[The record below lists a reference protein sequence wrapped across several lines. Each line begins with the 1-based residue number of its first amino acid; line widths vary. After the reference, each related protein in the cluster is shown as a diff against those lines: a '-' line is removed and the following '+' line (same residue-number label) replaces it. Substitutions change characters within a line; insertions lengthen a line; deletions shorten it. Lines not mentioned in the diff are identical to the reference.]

1 MNKAETTGAGPVGPG
16 RGRRWQGGR
25 SAGQPQCGCGGGRGR
40 GRHTAGG
47 KSFAEGQAAACCGET
62 EEAGAKP
69 VQAGKKIMKI
79 GVTSQNFRT
88 ITAHGGKARRFI
100 IFEVSPSGQISETER
115 LDLPKEMS
123 IHEHPCNAAHPIDG
137 LDVLIT
143 GSCGDGFLRKLAD
156 RGIKVIVTQAT
167 DPAEAVAAL
176 VSGQTL
182 QPALPESHDDGECG
196 CEQDRQH

>member
-1 MNKAETTGAGPVGPG
+1 
-16 RGRRWQGGR
+16 
-25 SAGQPQCGCGGGRGR
+25 
-40 GRHTAGG
+40 
-47 KSFAEGQAAACCGET
+47 
-62 EEAGAKP
+62 
-69 VQAGKKIMKI
+69 MKI

-100 IFEVSPSGQISETER
+100 IFEVSPGGQISETER

-156 RGIKVIVTQAT
+156 RGIKSHC
-167 DPAEAVAAL
+167 DPGNRSGGSRCDAGI
-176 VSGQTL
+176 GQTL
-182 QPALPESHDDGECG
+182 PPALPESHDDGECG
-196 CEQDRQH
+196 CEQDHQH